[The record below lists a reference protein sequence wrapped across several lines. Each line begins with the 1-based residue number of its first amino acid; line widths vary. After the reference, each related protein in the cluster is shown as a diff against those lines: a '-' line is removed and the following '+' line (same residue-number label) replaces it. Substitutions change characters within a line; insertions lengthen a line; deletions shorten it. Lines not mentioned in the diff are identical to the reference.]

1 MKTEDAAISNVSG
14 NNDKATEKPVAKSG
28 IVKITSGG
36 SADKFWHPRSWDG
49 MTITA
54 WVKMLNAARWRVAPA
69 RWPMAF
75 VVSLLS
81 INNSFFAAL
90 QRLIYG
96 KKIRRTELV
105 GAPIFIIGHW
115 RSGTTLLHEYM
126 MQDDQFACS
135 DTYECFAPSHFLVS
149 GSVFRPWVKYLMPKK
164 RPMDNMAVGLERPQE
179 DEFAICALGA
189 NSPYRDVAFPNIDK
203 FDEDYLTLRDV
214 SESGRKR
221 WLDAFEYF
229 LKALTVAYNKTLVL
243 KSPPHTARVRTILE
257 RFPNAKFIHISRD
270 PYTLFPSTVNL
281 FQKLS
286 KTHGLQI
293 PKGGPVLEE
302 RVLRKFEKMYDAF
315 FDDLPRIPQGA
326 LCDVSYDE
334 LIASPVETLEKIYRE
349 LDLGDFEVKREAVA
363 KFAETQKRYKKN
375 KFELTSEM
383 KETIYKRWK
392 KYFDHYVK

>member
-1 MKTEDAAISNVSG
+1 MKTEDAAKSNESDK
-14 NNDKATEKPVAKSG
+14 NDKATEKPVAKSG

-49 MTITA
+49 MTISA
-54 WVKMLNAARWRVAPA
+54 WVKMLNAARWRVAPS
-69 RWPMAF
+69 RLPMAF
-75 VVSLLS
+75 VVSMLS

-90 QRLIYG
+90 QRLVYG
-96 KKIRRTELV
+96 KKICQTELV

-214 SESGRKR
+214 SEAGRKR

-229 LKALTVAYNKTLVL
+229 LKSLTVAYNKTLVL

-315 FDDLPRIPQGA
+315 FDDLPLIPKGS

-349 LDLGDFEVKREAVA
+349 LDLGDFEVKREAVE

-375 KFELTSEM
+375 KFELTPEM